1 MLSFITNPFSCSH
14 PKKVCMSY
22 MRHFWFSMSLS
33 RRFEIGSI
41 QAFIHAL
48 LPDYYI
54 TSSSDLILETQEDMS
69 NVGCRENLNIIPEN
83 ANVS

>member
-1 MLSFITNPFSCSH
+1 MLSFITNPFSFSH

-33 RRFEIGSI
+33 GRFAIGSM

-54 TSSSDLILETQEDMS
+54 TSSSDLILEIQEDMS
-69 NVGCRENLNIIPEN
+69 NIGCRDKLDIIPEN
-83 ANVS
+83 SNIS

>member
-1 MLSFITNPFSCSH
+1 
-14 PKKVCMSY
+14 
-22 MRHFWFSMSLS
+22 MSLS
-33 RRFEIGSI
+33 RRFAIGSI

-48 LPDYYI
+48 IPDLYI

-69 NVGCRENLNIIPEN
+69 NVGCRDDLNIIPED

>member
-1 MLSFITNPFSCSH
+1 MLSFITNPISFSH
-14 PKKVCMSY
+14 PKQVCMSY
-22 MRHFWFSMSLS
+22 MQHFWFSMSLS
-33 RRFEIGSI
+33 RRFAIGSM

-48 LPDYYI
+48 IPDLYI

-69 NVGCRENLNIIPEN
+69 NVGCRDDLNIIPED